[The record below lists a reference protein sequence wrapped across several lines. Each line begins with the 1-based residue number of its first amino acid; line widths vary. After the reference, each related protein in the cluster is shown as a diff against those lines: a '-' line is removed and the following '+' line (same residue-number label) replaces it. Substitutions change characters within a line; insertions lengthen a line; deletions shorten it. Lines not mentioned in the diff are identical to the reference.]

1 MERDWLIAIREEVG
15 ISQKCISEQ
24 VGISQ
29 PSYHNIEAGKRGL
42 SVPVAKK
49 IAAVLGFDWTRFY
62 DDPCEAQDSA

>member
-1 MERDWLIAIREEVG
+1 MERHWLIAIRERANV
-15 ISQKCISEQ
+15 SQKSISEQ

-29 PSYHNIEAGKRGL
+29 PAYHNIEAGKRGP

-62 DDPCEAQDSA
+62 DEAGTGEDSA